1 MKGAKTVSAGK
12 GRKLMGLKKK
22 QAMAGYVFLAPVI
35 IGLVWLFIPALI
47 QAVQYSMS
55 NIKMGQNGIQLE
67 FIGLKHYN
75 DILFVNTTAQYLV
88 NSFRQAAVEIPVII
102 IFSFFIANLLNQ
114 KFIGKNIARTVFF
127 LPVIAAAGVIG
138 QLDAGDLMKTMYLA
152 GGKLDLGLA
161 SGAVYNYESLK
172 QMLLESNVNQTFV
185 SIILG
190 SVDGLYHIVTAS
202 GVQILI
208 FLAGLQSISP
218 SLYEAAQ
225 VEGSNGWV
233 SFWKISFPLISP
245 LIMVNVVYTMV
256 DTFTSYDNVTMQ
268 YIRIFLYGNNNY
280 AYATALSIVY
290 ILVIAVV
297 LLIAY
302 FILNRFIVYRD
313 AD

>member
-1 MKGAKTVSAGK
+1 MKTVSAGK
-12 GRKLMGLKKK
+12 PRRLMGLKRK
-22 QAMAGYVFLAPVI
+22 QALAGYVFLAPII
-35 IGLVWLFIPALI
+35 IGLLWLFIPAFI
-47 QAVQYSMS
+47 QAIQYSLS
-55 NIKMGQNGIQLE
+55 NIKMGAGGIELE
-67 FIGLKHYN
+67 FVGFQHYN
-75 DILFVNTTAQYLV
+75 DILFVNTTSQYLV
-88 NSFRQAAVEIPVII
+88 NSFRQAAVEIPIII

-114 KFIGKNIARTVFF
+114 RFIGRNIARTVFF

-138 QLDAGDLMKTMYLA
+138 QLNAGDLMETMFA
-152 GGKLDLGLA
+152 SGGKMDLGLA

-172 QMLLESNVNQTFV
+172 QLLMDSNINQSFV

-190 SVDGLYHIVTAS
+190 AVDSLYHIVTSS
-202 GVQILI
+202 GVQVLI

-256 DTFTSYDNVTMQ
+256 DTFTSYDNITMQ

-280 AYATALSIVY
+280 AYATALYIVY
-290 ILVIAVV
+290 ILVIAVI
-297 LLIAY
+297 LLIVY

-313 AD
+313 TD